1 MARRADGRVK
11 GQRRTSTQKCSV
23 IESGSGYGKVV
34 LPRMSKQPQRLW
46 VYGVRKPKVVC
57 LCAAL
62 PMHGSAHCETM
73 YNGRWT
79 ADRTHVAWVTCVE
92 KGGQARKFREN
103 GMELF
108 AAFAGLAPARG
119 GRAVALAW
127 KGLRPDAG
135 CSMRFRARRGGGLSA
150 AAAAVG
156 TLSCCRPVPASG
168 CRYRAAAGDVVS
180 AACGR
185 GSGRVDVVV

>member
-57 LCAAL
+57 LCAAM

-92 KGGQARKFREN
+92 KGGQACITSYVCCPVLDNWLQKSNQIDWIIPMDHPYGWTVVDTTSLYSNKTTLNSLLHRA
-103 GMELF
+103 M
-108 AAFAGLAPARG
+108 ARLL
-119 GRAVALAW
+119 RQARSAL
-127 KGLRPDAG
+127 GDPSCDHYLR
-135 CSMRFRARRGGGLSA
+135 
-150 AAAAVG
+150 
-156 TLSCCRPVPASG
+156 
-168 CRYRAAAGDVVS
+168 
-180 AACGR
+180 
-185 GSGRVDVVV
+185 

>member
-1 MARRADGRVK
+1 MTAFQTSGTYPSRWCRVHVHAACTQRCVRLCSCLQGPRVNLNWVATQHRPLFPREPWKRRG
-11 GQRRTSTQKCSV
+11 TSTQKCSA

-57 LCAAL
+57 LCAAM

-92 KGGQARKFREN
+92 KGGQACITSYVCCPVLDNWLQKSN
-103 GMELF
+103 QIDWIIPMD
-108 AAFAGLAPARG
+108 
-119 GRAVALAW
+119 GR
-127 KGLRPDAG
+127 
-135 CSMRFRARRGGGLSA
+135 
-150 AAAAVG
+150 
-156 TLSCCRPVPASG
+156 
-168 CRYRAAAGDVVS
+168 
-180 AACGR
+180 
-185 GSGRVDVVV
+185 

>member
-1 MARRADGRVK
+1 MGSPPFCGVEERRAEIVPQRGGRRHQTTGWYGGLMAVSR
-11 GQRRTSTQKCSV
+11 GREGRAPRNVSV

-57 LCAAL
+57 LCAAM

-92 KGGQARKFREN
+92 KGGQACITSYVCCPVLDNWLQKSN
-103 GMELF
+103 QIDWIIPMD
-108 AAFAGLAPARG
+108 
-119 GRAVALAW
+119 GR
-127 KGLRPDAG
+127 
-135 CSMRFRARRGGGLSA
+135 
-150 AAAAVG
+150 
-156 TLSCCRPVPASG
+156 
-168 CRYRAAAGDVVS
+168 
-180 AACGR
+180 
-185 GSGRVDVVV
+185 

>member
-1 MARRADGRVK
+1 MCQLHSCAVCPLHGPPASHKVHTAFYCRFHLVCPGIKFGERNFFCAWYKLKLICVLWGGGQTKWNRQYWEFRTFLPSFGR
-11 GQRRTSTQKCSV
+11 TQKCSV

-57 LCAAL
+57 LCAAM

-92 KGGQARKFREN
+92 KGGQACITSYVCCPVLDNWLQKSN
-103 GMELF
+103 QIDWIIPMD
-108 AAFAGLAPARG
+108 
-119 GRAVALAW
+119 GR
-127 KGLRPDAG
+127 
-135 CSMRFRARRGGGLSA
+135 
-150 AAAAVG
+150 
-156 TLSCCRPVPASG
+156 
-168 CRYRAAAGDVVS
+168 
-180 AACGR
+180 
-185 GSGRVDVVV
+185 